1 MSINREWLVTKI
13 MVLPYNDIQAARFNN
28 NETLYVLIRNSL
40 QNILL
45 SKTTNKTKQKHNDS

>member
-13 MVLPYNDIQAARFNN
+13 MVLPYNDIQAAGFNN
-28 NETLYVLIRNSL
+28 NEILYVLIWNSL